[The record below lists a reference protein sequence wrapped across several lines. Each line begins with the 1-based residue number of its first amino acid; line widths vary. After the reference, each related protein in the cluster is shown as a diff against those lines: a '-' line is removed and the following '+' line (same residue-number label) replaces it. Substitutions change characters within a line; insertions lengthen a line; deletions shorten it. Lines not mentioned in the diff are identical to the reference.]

1 MVGRS
6 EKAVDVLPKSGVDA
20 TGGQLSDLDRKP
32 IQCKMRAG
40 GGSQDGDRV
49 PMGDH
54 LGAQTKG
61 DGGLKQDDGDRGK

>member
-1 MVGRS
+1 M
-6 EKAVDVLPKSGVDA
+6 DVLPKSGVDT

-32 IQCKMRAG
+32 IQCKMRVG

-49 PMGDH
+49 PMGDR

-61 DGGLKQDDGDRGK
+61 DGGLKQGDGDRRK